1 MSRPFAVVLA
11 ALVLPLPATAQ
22 QRHPAE
28 EQGIKSLESKIKTEM
43 MLVNKTK
50 QPVKVFWIDYKGKRK
65 LDATLKPGEAHTV
78 TTYLTHP
85 WLVTDAKENAWA
97 IFLPDAQPR
106 TVDIVVP
113 PKITPTSAYEKRT
126 MHGFTVMI
134 HPEVLR
140 HEADAAEALKEM
152 DKQLAN
158 IARVVPDGPLGH
170 IRKVTVWLE
179 WNTPGASAA
188 QFHAPGAETMLRLK
202 GLNPDKAGGVD
213 VNHLRHF
220 VKWSRIDQPWM
231 ILHEM
236 AHAYHFRVLGEQ
248 HGGIRAAYKQ
258 AVERKLYVSVL
269 GPNGKKEEAYALK
282 NANEYFAELSEAY
295 FGRNDFYPFTR
306 AELEKHDPIGYQV
319 MRDVWGEPVERR

>member
-1 MSRPFAVVLA
+1 DAHDLDGFHEAGDVRDWSVHAVDPGGRNISKPNKAYLRFSHRASRAAKGRGGLTLAAPAANHSLIPNQGVPMSRPLALLLA
-11 ALVLPLPATAQ
+11 ALVVCIPAAAQ
-22 QRHPAE
+22 QRHSAE
-28 EQGIKSLESKIKTEM
+28 EQGIKSLESKIKTELT
-43 MLVNKTK
+43 LVNKTK
-50 QPVKVFWIDYKGKRK
+50 QTVKVFWIDYKGKRK
-65 LDATLKPGEAHTV
+65 LDATLKPEETHNV

-97 IFLPDAQPR
+97 IYLPDAQWR

-113 PKITPTSAYEKRT
+113 PKVTPTSAYEKRT

-140 HEADAAEALKEM
+140 HEADAAEAVKEM
-152 DKQLAN
+152 DKQLAY
-158 IARVVPDGPLGH
+158 IAGVVPDGPLGH

-179 WNTPGASAA
+179 WDTPGTSAA
-188 QFHAPGAETMLRLK
+188 RFHLPGSEAMLRLRA
-202 GLNPDKAGGVD
+202 LNPDKAGGVD

-220 VKWSRIDQPWM
+220 AAWSRIDQPCI

-258 AVERKLYVSVL
+258 A
-269 GPNGKKEEAYALK
+269 
-282 NANEYFAELSEAY
+282 
-295 FGRNDFYPFTR
+295 
-306 AELEKHDPIGYQV
+306 
-319 MRDVWGEPVERR
+319 